1 VDVDGR
7 TKLFK
12 KRTAHNIPVSLSLPE
27 KTIYDEALRI
37 VDEFFPPVA
46 VGLGRMVYGK
56 RAASSLYALGETLRR
71 RVANMGQVVSPVEV
85 AEEEDLDER
94 ELIEISHLDSR
105 SAREET
111 KQIKAL
117 LSRIEVELRN
127 PEAKVSKWPKLV
139 GQVMKPNGIIPGGD
153 EQLVVFTE
161 YADTAHWLRERLIA
175 A

>member
-1 VDVDGR
+1 
-7 TKLFK
+7 
-12 KRTAHNIPVSLSLPE
+12 
-27 KTIYDEALRI
+27 
-37 VDEFFPPVA
+37 
-46 VGLGRMVYGK
+46 
-56 RAASSLYALGETLRR
+56 
-71 RVANMGQVVSPVEV
+71 
-85 AEEEDLDER
+85 
-94 ELIEISHLDSR
+94 R

-175 A
+175 AGYTAEMYSGRQAHAEREMIRARFVAGEFQIIVSTDAGNEGIDLQSARVLVN